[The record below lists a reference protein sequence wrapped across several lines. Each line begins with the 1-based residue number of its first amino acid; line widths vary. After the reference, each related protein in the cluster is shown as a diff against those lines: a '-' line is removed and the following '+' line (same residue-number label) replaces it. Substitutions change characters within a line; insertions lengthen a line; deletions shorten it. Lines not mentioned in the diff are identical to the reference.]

1 MLWASSRPDLDVA
14 DARGRTERGRFNTV
28 VASTAEKEVTLSR
41 TLELGRYVI
50 ERDQEQPF
58 LAKRE
63 AMVEAAKENFPG
75 LIEVTLAKLDDG
87 SYVDAWIWED
97 RSFCEAA
104 MAKVEAVPAIA
115 DWLQHIGEDV
125 SMEFGTVFD
134 ADQR

>member
-1 MLWASSRPDLDVA
+1 ML
-14 DARGRTERGRFNTV
+14 G
-28 VASTAEKEVTLSR
+28 R

-50 ERDQEQPF
+50 GRDQEQPF

-63 AMVEAAKENFPG
+63 TMVEAAKENFPG
-75 LIEVTLAKLDDG
+75 LIDVMLAKLDDG

-104 MAKVEAVPAIA
+104 MAKAQAVPEVAG
-115 DWLQHIGEDV
+115 WLQHIGEDF
-125 SMEFGTVFD
+125 SMEFGTVVD

>member
-1 MLWASSRPDLDVA
+1 M
-14 DARGRTERGRFNTV
+14 
-28 VASTAEKEVTLSR
+28 SR

-58 LAKRE
+58 LAKRG

-75 LIEVTLAKLDDG
+75 LIDVTLAKLDDG

-104 MAKVEAVPAIA
+104 MEKVEAVPVIV
-115 DWLQHIGEDV
+115 DWLQHISEDV
-125 SMEFGTVFD
+125 SMEFGTVVE
-134 ADQR
+134 ADQH

>member
-1 MLWASSRPDLDVA
+1 M
-14 DARGRTERGRFNTV
+14 
-28 VASTAEKEVTLSR
+28 SR
-41 TLELGRYVI
+41 TLELSRYVV
-50 ERDQEQPF
+50 EGDQEQQF
-58 LAKRE
+58 LAKRG

-75 LIEVTLAKLDDG
+75 LIGVTLAKLDDD

-104 MAKVEAVPAIA
+104 MAKAEAVPEVA

-125 SMEFGTVFD
+125 SMEFGTVVD

>member
-1 MLWASSRPDLDVA
+1 LIQY
-14 DARGRTERGRFNTV
+14 V
-28 VASTAEKEVTLSR
+28 VVSTAKKEVMLSR

-50 ERDQEQPF
+50 GRDQEQPF

-63 AMVEAAKENFPG
+63 TLVEAAKENFPG
-75 LIEVTLAKLDDG
+75 LMIDVTLAKLDDG

-104 MAKVEAVPAIA
+104 MAKAETVPAVA
-115 DWLQHIGEDV
+115 DWLQHIGEDF
-125 SMEFGTVFD
+125 SMEFGTVVD

>member
-1 MLWASSRPDLDVA
+1 M
-14 DARGRTERGRFNTV
+14 
-28 VASTAEKEVTLSR
+28 LSR

-63 AMVEAAKENFPG
+63 TMVKAAKENFPG
-75 LIEVTLAKLDDG
+75 LIDVMLAKL
-87 SYVDAWIWED
+87 VDAWIWED

-104 MAKVEAVPAIA
+104 MAKAEAVPAVA

-125 SMEFGTVFD
+125 SMEFGTVVD

>member
-1 MLWASSRPDLDVA
+1 M
-14 DARGRTERGRFNTV
+14 
-28 VASTAEKEVTLSR
+28 LSR

-63 AMVEAAKENFPG
+63 TMVEAAKENFPG
-75 LIEVTLAKLDDG
+75 LIDVTLARLDDG

-104 MAKVEAVPAIA
+104 MMANIEAVPVVVG
-115 DWLQHIGEDV
+115 WLQHIGEDV
-125 SMEFGTVFD
+125 SMEFGTVVD
-134 ADQR
+134 ADKR

>member
-1 MLWASSRPDLDVA
+1 MS
-14 DARGRTERGRFNTV
+14 
-28 VASTAEKEVTLSR
+28 K

-58 LAKRE
+58 LAKRG

-75 LIEVTLAKLDDG
+75 LIDVMLAKLDDG

-104 MAKVEAVPAIA
+104 MAQVEGVPAVV

-125 SMEFGTVFD
+125 SMEFGTVVD
-134 ADQR
+134 ANQS